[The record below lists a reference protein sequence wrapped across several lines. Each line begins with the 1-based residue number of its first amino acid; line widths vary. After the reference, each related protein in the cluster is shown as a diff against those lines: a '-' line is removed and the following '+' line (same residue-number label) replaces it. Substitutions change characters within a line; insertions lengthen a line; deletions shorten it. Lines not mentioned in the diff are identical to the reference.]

1 MLKLYEIQTIS
12 ISEFLKE
19 EIVNREGNGEF
30 DLSYCLYQILKVK
43 KQSYLFDG
51 IKIEKMENVFQYEV
65 QKEENIEKIEM
76 NDFRIEVNIL

>member
-51 IKIEKMENVFQYEV
+51 IKIEK
-65 QKEENIEKIEM
+65 
-76 NDFRIEVNIL
+76 